1 MNNNRTEELLDELFD
16 SVLHLHHYLGGMLDD
31 LKNKKYNLAEVSA
44 DMTVIDNSSVGDIL
58 NELYELSYVAELES
72 AYEDD
77 EEEVTT
83 EMPVTV
89 DVWSHFGASK

>member
-1 MNNNRTEELLDELFD
+1 MNNNRTKELLDELFD